1 MRKLAVET
9 SQSGQAEHFP
19 DKNAEKIQNAIAI
32 LSDMESKLDELGSQ
46 VSEMKRKL
54 VVYAETEGEA
64 TKSEIIEQAKKE
76 AEYAIDSVKKAAAKE
91 AEAIAKKGESETEA
105 LRKRVAMSLS
115 QAVELIVSAVQSV

>member
-1 MRKLAVET
+1 MAVET
-9 SQSGQAEHFP
+9 SQSGQVEHFP

-54 VVYAETEGEA
+54 IVYAETEGEA

-76 AEYAIDSVKKAAAKE
+76 AESATDSVKKAAAKE

-105 LRKRVAMSLS
+105 LRKRIEMSIS
-115 QAVELIVSAVQSV
+115 QAVDLIVSAVQSV